1 MKKKNFKNVVFYTDS
16 ILGDYT
22 IQQLIY
28 FLENQLIRNEKFDK
42 ILRELL
48 TNNGF
53 TNNQIND
60 LLRIANNKQKILL
73 PFLRW
78 QISQFT

>member
-1 MKKKNFKNVVFYTDS
+1 MKMKKKNFKKVVFYTDS

-22 IQQLIY
+22 IQELIY

-42 ILRELL
+42 KLRELL

-53 TNNQIND
+53 TNNQIDD
-60 LLRIANNKQKILL
+60 LLRIANNTFNLKIIIDMLNDK
-73 PFLRW
+73 F
-78 QISQFT
+78 